1 VVLIC
6 TEVGTVFQLDAGTII
21 GDISDA
27 VAVCPNCRRSFLSSF
42 RSANSTEI
50 QALGFTPDQYA

>member
-6 TEVGTVFQLDAGTII
+6 AEVGTVFALDASTII

-27 VAVCPNCRRSFLSSF
+27 AAVCPNCRRASLSSF
-42 RSANSTEI
+42 RSANSAEI
-50 QALGFTPDQYA
+50 QALGVTPDQYG